1 MLRVEKLI
9 GQFLQGKI
17 TTVGETFFF
26 VLRIGAC
33 WIFYSNPFA
42 VKPAEVND
50 LATQL
55 WLDFL
60 STKEKVTVDCV
71 KGIPLHMF
79 HQCSNCSDIV
89 GYTNG

>member
-1 MLRVEKLI
+1 MLRVEKSI

-17 TTVGETFFF
+17 TTVGDTFFVVV

-42 VKPAEVND
+42 VRPAEVND

-60 STKEKVTVDCV
+60 STKEKVTEDCV

-79 HQCSNCSDIV
+79 H
-89 GYTNG
+89 